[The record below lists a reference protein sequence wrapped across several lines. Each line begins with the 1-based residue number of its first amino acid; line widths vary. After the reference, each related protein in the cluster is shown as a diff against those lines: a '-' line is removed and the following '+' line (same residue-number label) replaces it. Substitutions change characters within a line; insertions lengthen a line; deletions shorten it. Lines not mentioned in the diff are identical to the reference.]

1 MCFFAIKT
9 ENKSGQT
16 FFIYLSILM
25 NVSAVLLTFV
35 WFRSRYLFLSG
46 LPGFYWSKHTKL
58 GKIYQMTNN
67 YSKRPYMITNGRK
80 IFQMVIKST
89 YISIPRPSEIY
100 PKLGFLVRKKH
111 LATLVSIPLPPHNY
125 AIRRIYRFLLAGLT
139 CFSPQFLTTS
149 TVYGPLGTHCRNT
162 QHILR
167 KKAREK
173 RTKTDRHVKISHW
186 ISTMY
191 VPCAKVIIY
200 AIIFLEYALWKCI
213 YVKFG
218 QHHCNVLRTM

>member
-100 PKLGFLVRKKH
+100 PKLGFLVRKKTSGNPGFYSTT
-111 LATLVSIPLPPHNY
+111 ATQLRNSSDLPVSAGRINLFFSAIPYDFHCLRSSRDPLPKH
-125 AIRRIYRFLLAGLT
+125 
-139 CFSPQFLTTS
+139 S
-149 TVYGPLGTHCRNT
+149 TH
-162 QHILR
+162 
-167 KKAREK
+167 
-173 RTKTDRHVKISHW
+173 S
-186 ISTMY
+186 
-191 VPCAKVIIY
+191 
-200 AIIFLEYALWKCI
+200 
-213 YVKFG
+213 
-218 QHHCNVLRTM
+218 